1 MKDQIAL
8 KKLGLLL
15 TAPNFTSKEA
25 KDCGV
30 NPATLGYYVRTKKIE
45 RIRRGLYRGAKAP
58 EMLNFQ
64 WEDLVTLVRGTQDGV
79 ICLVSALAL
88 YELTEEIPRQHW
100 IAIKNTTSRHA
111 DPMVKV
117 IRMRN
122 HTLGK
127 ATIDI
132 DGTLVPI
139 FDKERTILDA
149 FRYLSKETALKALK
163 MGLEQPREKRI
174 DIHKLR
180 SYAKKMKVN
189 IDPYILAFTLE
200 HHY

>member
-1 MKDQIAL
+1 MKEKNAL
-8 KKLGLLL
+8 KKLEQLL
-15 TAPNFTSKEA
+15 TAPNFTSEEA
-25 KDCGV
+25 RNCGV
-30 NPATLGYYVRTKKIE
+30 SSATLAYYTRIGEIE
-45 RIRRGLYRGAKAP
+45 RISRGLYRGAKAP
-58 EMLNFQ
+58 EMVRFQ
-64 WEDLVTLVRGTQDGV
+64 WEDLVTIIRSTQDGV

-100 IAIKNTTSRHA
+100 IAIKNTTSRHS

-127 ATIDI
+127 TVMNI
-132 DGTLVPI
+132 DGTSVPI

-163 MGLEQPREKRI
+163 MGLQEPIGKRI
-174 DIHKLR
+174 DINKLR
-180 SYAKKMKVN
+180 AYAKKMKVN
-189 IDPYILAFTLE
+189 IDPYLLALTV
-200 HHY
+200 